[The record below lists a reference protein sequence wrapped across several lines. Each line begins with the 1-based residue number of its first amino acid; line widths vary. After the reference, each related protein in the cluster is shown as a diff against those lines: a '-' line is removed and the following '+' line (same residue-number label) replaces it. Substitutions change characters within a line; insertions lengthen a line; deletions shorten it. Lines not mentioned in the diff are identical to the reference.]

1 MILASASVSPPACIR
16 ATDRTQGDVG
26 GALCAS
32 IAKAS
37 MSREFEARRTEVY
50 RRVSAALHQ
59 ASSSDGT
66 FASPE
71 AIGRTIELLNLLP
84 STVPLPDVVVES
96 DSEIGLD
103 WDEGARRVVSLTV
116 RDNPMVGFS
125 ALLGA
130 EPLYG
135 RTPFAGEVPRT
146 IQFLLRRLY
155 YPTRRD

>member
-1 MILASASVSPPACIR
+1 MILAPTSSSPAACIR
-16 ATDRTQGDVG
+16 TTDRTQGDVG
-26 GALCAS
+26 GALRAS
-32 IAKAS
+32 IARA
-37 MSREFEARRTEVY
+37 MVSRDIEDRRTEVY
-50 RRVSAALHQ
+50 RRVSAALHRA
-59 ASSSDGT
+59 ASGDGT

-71 AIGRTIELLNLLP
+71 SIGRTIDLLNLLP

-96 DSEIGLD
+96 ESEIGLD
-103 WDEGARRVVSLTV
+103 WDEGVRRVVSLTV

-135 RTPFAGEVPRT
+135 HTPFAGEVPRT

-155 YPTRRD
+155 QPTRNV